1 METWLYYSKVRTR
14 NYYIPCLPMLSPVM
28 LQADQCLPTL
38 YLSPFSRCCRKTT
51 FVASVI
57 G

>member
-1 METWLYYSKVRTR
+1 METWLYCLSPSKKAP
-14 NYYIPCLPMLSPVM
+14 IACLPMLSPVM

-38 YLSPFSRCCRKTT
+38 YLSPFSRCSGAKI
-51 FVASVI
+51 FVASLI

>member
-1 METWLYYSKVRTR
+1 MESWLYRLTPSKQVP
-14 NYYIPCLPMLSPVM
+14 IACLPMLSPVM

-38 YLSPFSRCCRKTT
+38 YLSPFSRCSEAKV
-51 FVASVI
+51 FVASLV

>member
-1 METWLYYSKVRTR
+1 METWLYYSKMRTQS
-14 NYYIPCLPMLSPVM
+14 YIPCLPMLSPIM

-38 YLSPFSRCCRKTT
+38 YLSPFSRCSGKIT

>member
-14 NYYIPCLPMLSPVM
+14 NYIPCLPILSPIM

-38 YLSPFSRCCRKTT
+38 YLSPFSRCSGTTT

>member
-1 METWLYYSKVRTR
+1 MENWLYYSKRSKR
-14 NYYIPCLPMLSPVM
+14 SCIPCLPILSPIM

-38 YLSPFSRCCRKTT
+38 YLSPFSRCCATTT
-51 FVASVI
+51 FVASVM

>member
-14 NYYIPCLPMLSPVM
+14 NYIPCLPILSPIM

-38 YLSPFSRCCRKTT
+38 YLSPFSRCCGTTT
-51 FVASVI
+51 FVASVM